1 MEIRSVLVIPSHPS
15 PFSALSNYQ
24 WNEVWTLTSR
34 ASVVLPARTSESEEI
49 LLWACV
55 MENSSQSSSQQA
67 LWKDVEVGKEKT
79 MYRSYQRGALILG
92 LVFLVLTL
100 GIFSLRHLWSPSLG
114 RVYDQHYKAMLD
126 GMETD
131 SIMEIDP
138 THRIEIF
145 RMGNGSNEVIEVHDF
160 KHGITGI
167 RFAKHQRCYIKTQT
181 RELPKV
187 TEVETLNTEILVGN
201 TEGMD
206 MQVVED
212 SQVWVPAEEPIAN
225 PAFLF
230 NSKIWEI
237 CQELPIHW
245 IHPSP
250 LSFSQHFENDAEFH
264 KVEDDEDIPDAEVG
278 GHRVARDILDQVPV
292 SDYRDIGV
300 ELDNRLDDRGY
311 CCQHCRRGYRYCQR
325 YYEPL
330 GGFNPYPYYYQGG
343 RVICQI
349 IMPCNWWIARMLGR
363 I

>member
-1 MEIRSVLVIPSHPS
+1 
-15 PFSALSNYQ
+15 
-24 WNEVWTLTSR
+24 
-34 ASVVLPARTSESEEI
+34 
-49 LLWACV
+49 

-67 LWKDVEVGKEKT
+67 LWKDVEVGKEKKT
-79 MYRSYQRGALILG
+79 RYRSYQRGALILG
-92 LVFLVLTL
+92 VVFLMLTL
-100 GIFSLRHLWSPSLG
+100 GIFSLRHFWSPSLG

-138 THRIEIF
+138 AHRIEIF
-145 RMGNGSNEVIEVHDF
+145 RMGNGSDEVLEVHDF

-167 RFAKHQRCYIKTQT
+167 WFAKQQRCYIKTQT
-181 RELPKV
+181 TELPKV
-187 TEVETLNTEILVGN
+187 TEVVTVDTELLVVE
-201 TEGMD
+201 TEGID
-206 MQVVED
+206 MQAMED

-225 PAFLF
+225 PAFLL

-250 LSFSQHFENDAEFH
+250 MRDAEFH
-264 KVEDDEDIPDAEVG
+264 EVEDEEDIPDAEVRG
-278 GHRVARDILDQVPV
+278 NRVARDVLDQVPV
-292 SDYRDIGV
+292 NDYRDIGV
-300 ELDNRLDDRGY
+300 ELDNRLDDHGY